1 MSDPSEPGRTPR
13 RLLAVLLPPLAAWR
27 YGATANNCTAPITTI
42 WLAAVIAIAYAFLEG
57 AGRSIGLFAFLLVLG
72 VLLWAATSVWTIL
85 LLRSVHS
92 DPSLTDPREHRRVVE
107 QRMDEHN
114 PLDEADH
121 DPNR

>member
-1 MSDPSEPGRTPR
+1 MSDRSEPGRAAR
-13 RLLAVLLPPLAAWR
+13 RLFAVVLPPVAAWR

-42 WLAAVIAIAYAFLEG
+42 WIAAVIAIAYAIVEG
-57 AGRSIGLFAFLLVLG
+57 AGRSIGLFAFLLLLG
-72 VLLWAATSVWTIL
+72 VLLWAVTSVWTFL

-92 DPSLTDPREHRRVVE
+92 DPSLSDPKEHQRVVE
-107 QRMDEHN
+107 QRLDAHN